1 MGSSLA
7 IGTVGVRTLVAT
19 CAVALTVPLLSAAV
33 VPGSPHQSQFLL
45 SIAGDD
51 LSVVSADVTH
61 SGGQVLQTFPVAG
74 ALLVTLPDGVQPP
87 GGAVA
92 VPDTPMRFTSAGVP
106 AAADLPVTTY
116 RQSIKAPSAA
126 RGAGVT
132 VALVDTGVADTGEVD
147 VTHVN
152 VSGGPQGDGYG
163 HGTFLS
169 GLIAGNG
176 NASDGAYAGVAPDAK
191 VLDVQV
197 ADQDGSTSLAKVL
210 AGLQAVADRAAA
222 DPSLQVVNLAL
233 STESPLPPYLDPLTR
248 GLRRLW
254 AEGMTV
260 VVASGNDGAGTVS
273 SPATDPALLA
283 VGATDDRRTTDPAD
297 DIMGDYSS
305 YGRAFG
311 VMRPDV
317 VAPGTS
323 LVSLRAPGSIADVE
337 NPNASVGT
345 TYFKGTGTSMSA
357 AVTSG
362 AVAALVGQRSGLAPN
377 DVKRLLIGTAN
388 DSKAIRT
395 QTGGGAGVIDV
406 TAAGQ
411 VRLSDTPRLRYL
423 WDQSPYSPD
432 EADTAAWAEF
442 GRAWDAGDLRAVVE
456 AWSQLS
462 PQTRRWA
469 ANAWSLSVIT
479 AGLSSDEA
487 DFLARL
493 WAGRRWST
501 ENWEGRRWSSDEWV
515 GRRWSSIDWS
525 GRRWSTDTWD
535 SADWAGRRWS
545 SADWLAFAWSVRN
558 DSAEIA
564 ELWAEETWDGR
575 RWSEAWTGR
584 RWSGR
589 RWSEDEWAGRRWSD
603 DEWAGRRWSVG
614 DWSGRRWSIG
624 DWAGRR
630 WSDAAWDGRRWS
642 DASWDGRRWSSD
654 NWSGRRWS
662 DFAWEGRRWSTES
675 WNGRRWSVV
684 DW

>member
-210 AGLQAVADRAAA
+210 AGLQAVADHRAD
-222 DPSLQVVNLAL
+222 DPSLKVLSLAL
-233 STESPLPPYLDPLTR
+233 STGSPLPPYLDPLTR
-248 GLRRLW
+248 GLRTLW
-254 AEGMTV
+254 ADGVTV
-260 VVASGNDGAGTVS
+260 VVAAGNDGPGTVS
-273 SPATDPALLA
+273 SPASDPALLA
-283 VGATDDRRTTDPAD
+283 VGATDDRKTADPGDDTLADFSASGRT
-297 DIMGDYSS
+297 
-305 YGRAFG
+305 FG
-311 VMRPDV
+311 VQRPDV
-317 VAPGTS
+317 SAPGVS
-323 LVSLRAPGSIADVE
+323 LVSLKAPGSIADTE
-337 NPNASVGT
+337 NPDASVADK
-345 TYFKGTGTSMSA
+345 YFKGTGTSMSSAVA
-357 AVTSG
+357 AG
-362 AVAALVGQRSGLAPN
+362 AVAALVGVRGSLTPDQ
-377 DVKRLLIGTAN
+377 VKRVLMGTAYSSATVN
-388 DSKAIRT
+388 A
-395 QTGGGAGVIDV
+395 QAGAG
-406 TAAGQ
+406 AGQ
-411 VRLSDTPRLRYL
+411 LDVSAAMATPVDQTKQLRYR
-423 WDQSPYSPD
+423 WDQTAFAPD
-432 EADTAAWAEF
+432 ESDAAAWADFAAGWES
-442 GRAWDAGDLRAVVE
+442 GDLHAVVD
-456 AWSQLS
+456 AWVQLS

-469 ANAWSLSVIT
+469 ANAWSLAVLTRGLT
-479 AGLSSDEA
+479 APEG
-487 DFLARL
+487 DFAYRL
-493 WAGRRWST
+493 WAGRKWST
-501 ENWEGRRWSSDEWV
+501 QDWAGRKWSSDEWV
-515 GRRWSSIDWS
+515 GRKWSSIDWS
-525 GRRWSTDTWD
+525 GRKWSSDTWMT
-535 SADWAGRRWS
+535 ADWAGRKWS
-545 SADWLAFAWSVRN
+545 SSDWLAFAWTTQVAS
-558 DSAEIA
+558 DEIA
-564 ELWAEETWDGR
+564 AQWADDE
-575 RWSEAWTGR
+575 WTGR
-584 RWSGR
+584 KWSGAWVGR
-589 RWSEDEWAGRRWSD
+589 KWSSDDWTGRKWSGDEWAGRKWST
-603 DEWAGRRWSVG
+603 EAWVGRKWS
-614 DWSGRRWSIG
+614 S
-624 DWAGRR
+624 
-630 WSDAAWDGRRWS
+630 
-642 DASWDGRRWSSD
+642 ASWDGRKWSGSD
-654 NWSGRRWS
+654 WSGRKWS
-662 DFAWEGRRWSTES
+662 EFAFEGRKWSTEE
-675 WNGRRWSVV
+675 WAGRKWSVTG
-684 DW
+684 WGG